1 MTVRKQGRILVL
13 LLMAAIFLYMVGK
26 SVYRWSEKK
35 VGETQTTKSA
45 SQMVYPSITMVPFF
59 DPSYSMMKL
68 SFFNITKNLTEY
80 NLNTSHIQSDVVSIE
95 QSYELPNA

>member
-1 MTVRKQGRILVL
+1 MTVRKQGRIVVL

-68 SFFNITKNLTEY
+68 SSFNITKNLTEY

-95 QSYELPNA
+95 QSYELHNG

>member
-1 MTVRKQGRILVL
+1 MVL

-68 SFFNITKNLTEY
+68 SSFNTTKNLTEY

-95 QSYELPNA
+95 QSYELHNG

>member
-1 MTVRKQGRILVL
+1 MTVRKQGRIVVL

-59 DPSYSMMKL
+59 DPSYSMLKL
-68 SFFNITKNLTEY
+68 SSFNTAKNLTEY

-95 QSYELPNA
+95 QSYELPNG